1 MNEPKQ
7 PVLLAI
13 GDFAGFV
20 EYVGKR
26 RQAKDQKKRWR
37 LMQVPDRL
45 YKRDVDLLEKLQ
57 VEIYQPLVRSIVFV
71 PRSRLSHSQRRNALR
86 PTREKVEPFFP
97 GYIFLT
103 FPEDDDRWRE
113 VFRMVRITGLVCA
126 GGRPVEVKTELIESI
141 RAREIDG
148 AVPSSDKL
156 AQFAFEI
163 GETVRIAD
171 GPFTGFS
178 AVVEDIAGLPKAK
191 LGDLT
196 LDQLDESVRV
206 GLLMSLFGRSSRINL
221 PAAQIEKV

>member
-1 MNEPKQ
+1 MNEPKE

-26 RQAKDQKKRWR
+26 RTKDQKQRWR

-45 YKRDVDLLEKLQ
+45 YKSDMRLLEKMQ
-57 VEIYQPLVRSIVFV
+57 VEIYQPLVRSLVFV
-71 PRSRLSHSQRRNALR
+71 PRNKLSHSQRRNALR

-113 VFRMVRITGLVCA
+113 VFKMVRITGLVCA
-126 GGRPVEVKTELIESI
+126 GGRPVEVKTEMIESI

-148 AVPSSDKL
+148 AVPSTEKL
-156 AQFAFEI
+156 ADFAFEI

-171 GPFTGFS
+171 GPFAGFS
-178 AVVEDIAGLPKAK
+178 AVVEDLSGLSEAK

>member
-26 RQAKDQKKRWR
+26 RTKDQKQRWR

-45 YKRDVDLLEKLQ
+45 YRSDMRLLEKLQ

-71 PRSRLSHSQRRNALR
+71 PRDKLSHSQRRSVLR

-103 FPEDDDRWRE
+103 FPEDDERWRE

-126 GGRPVEVKTELIESI
+126 GGRPVEVKTEMIESI

-148 AVPSSDKL
+148 AVPSSTRL
-156 AQFAFEI
+156 AELSFEI
-163 GETVRIAD
+163 GENVRITD
-171 GPFTGFS
+171 GPFAGFS
-178 AVVEDIAGLPKAK
+178 AVVEDIADLSQAK

-196 LDQLDESVRV
+196 IDQLDESVRV
-206 GLLMSLFGRSSRINL
+206 GLLVSLFGRSSRVNL
-221 PAAQIEKV
+221 PAAQVEKV